1 MSCNLLKEFLT
12 NPQLV
17 CKRKWDLMK
26 SIANSPAIKHGRTC
40 EPYAILDFERDHGKV
55 TKCGL
60 HISKAMPNF
69 GNYHFVINYFR
80 LWLSGDVTHEKSHT
94 NWLMKKLNIVICV
107 PPKML

>member
-1 MSCNLLKEFLT
+1 MCVISCNLWKEFLT

-40 EPYAILDFERDHGKV
+40 EPYAILDFEGDHGKV

-69 GNYHFVINYFR
+69 GKFNY
-80 LWLSGDVTHEKSHT
+80 
-94 NWLMKKLNIVICV
+94 
-107 PPKML
+107 